1 VTRDSHSP
9 SRPSEVKHHVLSAE
23 RGGGIRKSKNTK
35 MTRQQRV
42 RAEKAM
48 DRAADDMD
56 KWELKK
62 ARSIE
67 KAASIKERAKLWE
80 DVNEESE
87 KVLKQKSAFAVL
99 AEEAEEKKKKKKS
112 VKAGDE
118 VVGDVV
124 MDVEEVPGKVD
135 ETPAEATSVAAP
147 VVEDELL

>member
-1 VTRDSHSP
+1 
-9 SRPSEVKHHVLSAE
+9 
-23 RGGGIRKSKNTK
+23 

-87 KVLKQKSAFAVL
+87 KVLKMKSAFAVL

-112 VKAGDE
+112 VRDGDK
-118 VVGDVV
+118 VVEDVV
-124 MDVEEVPGKVD
+124 MDVEEVPGKV
-135 ETPAEATSVAAP
+135 EQTPAEVTNVAAP